1 MATTVF
7 SADVVERIMREA
19 SQILASD
26 GITVTE
32 AFNLMMNYIVVEK
45 RVPYF
50 ECFEPSEETLAAI
63 ADTVLGNLVTVGSV
77 AQLMDELNED
87 D

>member
-7 SADVVERIMREA
+7 RADVDERIMREA

-32 AFNLMMNYIVVEK
+32 VFNLMMNYIVVEQ
-45 RVPYF
+45 RIPYF
-50 ECFEPSEETLAAI
+50 ACFEPNEETLAAI
-63 ADTVLGNLVTVGSV
+63 SDTVQGNLVTVGSV

>member
-1 MATTVF
+1 MTTTVF
-7 SADVVERIMREA
+7 RVDVDERIMREA

-45 RVPYF
+45 RTPYF
-50 ECFEPSEETLAAI
+50 ACLEPNEETLAAI
-63 ADTVLGNLVTVGSV
+63 ADTVQGNLVTVGSV

>member
-1 MATTVF
+1 MTTTVF
-7 SADVVERIMREA
+7 RADVDERIMREA
-19 SQILASD
+19 SQVLASN

-50 ECFEPSEETLAAI
+50 ECFEPNQDTLAAI
-63 ADTVLGNLVTVGSV
+63 ADTVQGNLVTVGSV